1 MTNTVQLNQTE
12 AQILRALL
20 AKAKLNGK
28 QNGKP
33 VVFAIQERENLVVL
47 KESSYQKLLEKIDE
61 AETIAAINE
70 AWEDVKAGRVRP
82 AKEVMEEIRKEFGLS
97 KPRVKLR

>member
-1 MTNTVQLNQTE
+1 MTNTVELNQTE
-12 AQILRALL
+12 AQILQALL
-20 AKAKLNGK
+20 AKAKSNGK
-28 QNGKP
+28 KNGKP
-33 VVFAIQERENLVVL
+33 VMFSIQERENLVVL
-47 KESSYQKLLEKIDE
+47 KASSYQKLLDKIEE

-97 KPRVKLR
+97 KPRVKLK

>member
-1 MTNTVQLNQTE
+1 MTNTVELNQTE
-12 AQILRALL
+12 AQILEILL

-28 QNGKP
+28 KNGKP
-33 VVFAIQERENLVVL
+33 VMFSIQERENLVVL
-47 KESSYQKLLEKIDE
+47 KASSYQKLLDKIEE